1 MTMAKNAETMI
12 QRAGPTT
19 DRPKTPKS
27 VVGRVVSNKM
37 QKTVVV
43 AVEWTIIHPQYK
55 KVVRRSTR
63 YMAHDDHHCGMG
75 DLVQLAETRPLSKRK
90 RWRVAS
96 ILERTAGETE
106 KTAQEPAAS

>member
-1 MTMAKNAETMI
+1 MDKTSQKTSLTP
-12 QRAGPTT
+12 RATAGASAG
-19 DRPKTPKS
+19 PKS

-63 YMAHDDHHCGMG
+63 YMAHDDRGCGMG
-75 DLVQLAETRPLSKRK
+75 DVVRLVETRPLSKRK

-96 ILERTAGETE
+96 IVERALADVKADQGS
-106 KTAQEPAAS
+106 AAS

>member
-1 MTMAKNAETMI
+1 MDKT
-12 QRAGPTT
+12 P
-19 DRPKTPKS
+19 PKTSLTPRATADAPTGPKA

-63 YMAHDDHHCGMG
+63 YMAHDDRGCGMG
-75 DLVQLAETRPLSKRK
+75 DVVRLVETRPLSKRK

-96 ILERTAGETE
+96 IVERALADVKADPGS
-106 KTAQEPAAS
+106 AAP